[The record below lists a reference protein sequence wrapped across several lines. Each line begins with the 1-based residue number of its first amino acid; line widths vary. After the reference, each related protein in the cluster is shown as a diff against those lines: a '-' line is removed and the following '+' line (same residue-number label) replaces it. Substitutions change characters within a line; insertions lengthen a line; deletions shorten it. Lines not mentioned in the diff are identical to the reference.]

1 MVKVSV
7 IIPIYNVEKYI
18 DECITSV
25 AAQYYTDYEIIAVDD
40 CSQDNSMKVFHD
52 TIERLGIAK
61 DMVKVIHHEE
71 NRGLSAAR
79 NTGIL
84 ASQAQ
89 YVYFLDSDDTI
100 TPDCIGK
107 MVERSNYRGRD
118 MEMVVGEYSFNG
130 PALGSPHIGT
140 KKHYLGRKEYIR
152 AYCKNQIFPMAWN
165 RLVLREFILKY
176 NIFFEEGLIHEDT
189 LWNFQLL
196 PFIKSVAIVH
206 DVTYRYRVREN
217 SLQTDRNFEKHFNAN
232 NYIVKRMVEMIVAS
246 PSLKKNKYVYDF
258 VETEKWRHLND
269 CYLTGNMHLVRQLYT
284 LYRELPHYSPLKAI
298 LLFGYHEGILRKIIK
313 RDRHYAMS
321 FEKGLA
327 YYSTLAESL

>member
-1 MVKVSV
+1 MVKVSI

-89 YVYFLDSDDTI
+89 YVYFLDSDDSI

-118 MEMVVGEYSFNG
+118 MEMVVGEYLFNG

-152 AYCKNQIFPMAWN
+152 AYCKSQIFPMAWN

-189 LWNFQLL
+189 LWNFQVLQYVR
-196 PFIKSVAIVH
+196 SVAIVH
-206 DVTYRYRVREN
+206 DVTYVYRVRQN
-217 SLQTDRNFEKHFNAN
+217 SLQTNDDFVKHFKAN
-232 NYIVKRMVEMIVAS
+232 VYIVGKIAEIMFSSSR
-246 PSLKKNKYVYDF
+246 LKYNKYVYNF
-258 VETEKWRHLND
+258 VEEEKQRHLRD
-269 CYLTGNMHLVRQLYT
+269 CRISGHAELIRELYLTCRQK
-284 LYRELPHYSPLKAI
+284 PHYKPLAA
-298 LLFGYHEGILRKIIK
+298 LMLFGYHEGILRKIIK

-321 FEKGLA
+321 FERGLE
-327 YYSTLAESL
+327 YFMRLGS

>member
-1 MVKVSV
+1 MVKVSI

-89 YVYFLDSDDTI
+89 YVYFLDSDDSI

-118 MEMVVGEYSFNG
+118 MEMVVGEYLFNG

-152 AYCKNQIFPMAWN
+152 AYCKSQIFPMAWN

-176 NIFFEEGLIHEDT
+176 NISLRKDSFMKILYGIFRCF
-189 LWNFQLL
+189 NMYVLL
-196 PFIKSVAIVH
+196 P
-206 DVTYRYRVREN
+206 
-217 SLQTDRNFEKHFNAN
+217 LC
-232 NYIVKRMVEMIVAS
+232 MM
-246 PSLKKNKYVYDF
+246 
-258 VETEKWRHLND
+258 
-269 CYLTGNMHLVRQLYT
+269 
-284 LYRELPHYSPLKAI
+284 
-298 LLFGYHEGILRKIIK
+298 
-313 RDRHYAMS
+313 
-321 FEKGLA
+321 
-327 YYSTLAESL
+327 

>member
-1 MVKVSV
+1 MFVSV
-7 IIPIYNVEKYI
+7 IIPIYNVEQYI
-18 DECITSV
+18 EACVRSV
-25 AAQYYTDYEIIAVDD
+25 AAQRFTDYEIIAVDD

-189 LWNFQLL
+189 LWNFQVLQYVR
-196 PFIKSVAIVH
+196 SVAIVH
-206 DVTYRYRVREN
+206 DVTYVYRVRQN
-217 SLQTDRNFEKHFNAN
+217 SLQTNDDFVKHFKAN
-232 NYIVKRMVEMIVAS
+232 VYIVGKIADIMFSSRR
-246 PSLKKNKYVYDF
+246 LKCNKYVYDF
-258 VETEKWRHLND
+258 VEEEKQRHLRD
-269 CYLTGNMHLVRQLYT
+269 CRISGHAELIRELYLTCRQK
-284 LYRELPHYSPLKAI
+284 PHYKPLAA
-298 LLFGYHEGILRKIIK
+298 LMLFGYHEGILRKIIK

-321 FEKGLA
+321 FERGLE
-327 YYSTLAESL
+327 YFMRLGS